1 MAPVF
6 ATNGGLSGAKR
17 NTSPPAASR
26 SYNRIGS
33 VDENE
38 NTFWKLKGWLSNL
51 RITTGVAR

>member
-1 MAPVF
+1 MLGF
-6 ATNGGLSGAKR
+6 NGGLMGQR
-17 NTSPPAASR
+17 RVPAASR

-33 VDENE
+33 VDQNE